1 MRNLGLVVAIWL
13 AALLPTN
20 GLALGLGE
28 ITVNSFLNQPLNAEI
43 EVISA
48 RAGEIDDLLVSLA
61 SRDAFTR
68 AGLAR
73 PRHLSDLRF
82 TVKKNEEGDQ
92 ATIIVSTKAGV
103 KEPFLNFL
111 IEADWSKGRVLREFT
126 ILLDPPFYADQPPPA
141 ESAAPQPAAEDT
153 GVSEIA
159 EHSGVTPIAQAE
171 PAAGAEQTTE
181 PIAESEDTYTTP
193 PSSSEYV
200 ADESQNIIEGDV
212 LVVKGD
218 TLWGIAAR
226 YKDDDHSMAQVMLA
240 FQRTNQDAFANG
252 NINNMKEGAILR
264 APGADEIDALGKQE
278 AYAQVLEQNGLW
290 DEYVARVTGVAP
302 AVAAEGADQDSGQDE
317 DASGEL
323 SLLLPGEGDSGAT
336 GAGDVDEILTK
347 LAIAEEEL
355 DASRVE
361 NRELETRISELQARL
376 SKLEE
381 LQKMVEIEDD
391 SLAQMQ
397 AEQAQK
403 IEELAAQVDEEELLE
418 ELLAEEV
425 AAQIE
430 EQTAGDDTVSDEA
443 ISEEVEESDAATT
456 DDGMAEDETTE
467 EAAPET
473 GITTV
478 APPAPVIV
486 TEPVKREPSI
496 LDGILPPNIIDMIP
510 SMPSLGGLF
519 ADPIVLGAIAGIV
532 ILLLVLVV
540 LKGRRGASDEAP
552 GISASDDDDLFAGE
566 FEEEL
571 TPIHLADGED
581 SDETDIK
588 VPTEDDLVETGLD
601 EISDESESEPVDD
614 FASTAIISAEDMPE
628 AEAPAEPEPE
638 QDDVLNEVDVY
649 LAYGLYDNAEELLS
663 SSLVENPDRADY
675 RSKLL
680 DTHFATKDVDS
691 FVREAEKLKSM
702 GDAASRYWDRVQVM
716 GYELA
721 PENALFSDA
730 RDSDLSAADL
740 EIAKPQEADFDL
752 GASEDDDTNFSST
765 DFNLGEEDT
774 GSFAATTT
782 IGDADDVAATQ
793 QIPQI
798 DDLPSLGDDDDTNF
812 RIEDIS
818 ESGLD
823 LDLPD
828 EIGVESKEVA
838 GEDIEDDFNLDFE
851 EPADDDSEEGF
862 GVDLGGEDGEDF
874 ALDLGDE
881 VSDDDLEFSMDE
893 EIDVGDDDGDPMLPD
908 DLDLGVDEEVKA
920 DDKAELKPA
929 VDIDMDD
936 IAMEFDIGDDE
947 AAAVDDEA
955 EVDFSAEFE
964 AALEEAADEDFD
976 ESELIPFDGDLEDE
990 EIEISIEPDEDSV
1003 EIGSTPE
1010 SDAASVDTSIVTP
1023 NYEDT
1028 KSVPVTEGK
1037 SVDSDLEIDLGMED
1051 IALGIGDET
1060 EFETDE
1066 SIFGADD
1073 LNLGTSEVQL
1083 PTDNI
1088 EIDDD
1093 ADISIIDFAGD
1104 DFVETAD
1111 IDESIADLDDALVM
1125 DVDIEEGD
1133 AVKTGT
1139 FAPGDFDQPTSETLA
1154 DLDDIS
1160 ELMLPDDVD
1169 EVSTKLD
1176 LARAF
1181 IDMGDTEGARGSLEE
1196 VISEGNEEQKAEAR
1210 ALLDQT

>member
-1 MRNLGLVVAIWL
+1 MRNLGHIVAIWL
-13 AALLPTN
+13 AALLPTS

-61 SRDAFTR
+61 SRDAFDR
-68 AGLAR
+68 AGLTR
-73 PRHLSDLRF
+73 PRHLSNLRF
-82 TVKKNEEGDQ
+82 TVNKNEEGDQ
-92 ATIIVSTKAGV
+92 AVIVVSTKAGV

-126 ILLDPPFYADQPPPA
+126 ILLDPPFYADQPAPA
-141 ESAAPQPAAEDT
+141 ESAAPQPAAEDA
-153 GVSEIA
+153 GVSEIP
-159 EHSGVTPIAQAE
+159 EQSGVTPIAQAE
-171 PAAGAEQTTE
+171 PATGAEQITE
-181 PIAESEDTYTTP
+181 PIAESGDAYTA
-193 PSSSEYV
+193 SSGSSEYV
-200 ADESQNIIEGDV
+200 ADGSQNIIQGDV

-218 TLWGIAAR
+218 TLWGIAEG
-226 YKDDDHSMAQVMLA
+226 YKDDDHTMAQVMLA
-240 FQRTNQDAFANG
+240 FQRANQGAFANG

-264 APGADEIDALGKQE
+264 TPGADEIDALGKQE

-302 AVAAEGADQDSGQDE
+302 AVAAEGADRVSGQGE
-317 DASGEL
+317 DADGEL

-336 GAGDVDEILTK
+336 GAGDVDELLTK

-381 LQKMVEIEDD
+381 LQKMMEIEDD

-397 AEQAQK
+397 AEQVQK
-403 IEELAAQVDEEELLE
+403 IEEQAAQVDEEELLE
-418 ELLAEEV
+418 ELLAEEA
-425 AAQIE
+425 AAQID
-430 EQTAGDDTVSDEA
+430 EQTASDETV
-443 ISEEVEESDAATT
+443 SEEVPESDAVTT
-456 DDGMAEDETTE
+456 DDGMVEDETAE

-473 GITTV
+473 GVTV
-478 APPAPVIV
+478 APPAPIIV
-486 TEPVKREPSI
+486 TKPVMREPSI
-496 LDGILPPNIIDMIP
+496 LDGILPPDVIDMIP

-519 ADPIVLGAIAGIV
+519 ADPIILGAFAGIA
-532 ILLLVLVV
+532 ILLVVLVV
-540 LKGRRGASDEAP
+540 LKRRQGDSDEAP
-552 GISASDDDDLFAGE
+552 GIAVSDDNDDLFAGG

-571 TPIHLADGED
+571 TPIHLADGAE

-588 VPTEDDLVETGLD
+588 VPTEEDLAATGLD
-601 EISDESESEPVDD
+601 ETSDELESEPVDD
-614 FASTAIISAEDMPE
+614 LAATAIISAADMPE
-628 AEAPAEPEPE
+628 AEPPAAAAAESEAE

-663 SSLVENPDRADY
+663 SSLTENPDRADY

-680 DTHFATKDVDS
+680 DTYFATKSIDS

-702 GDAASRYWDRVQVM
+702 GDTASRYWDRVQVM

-721 PENALFSDA
+721 PDNALFSEA

-752 GASEDDDTNFSST
+752 GASDDDDTNFSST
-765 DFNLGEEDT
+765 DFNLGEEET
-774 GSFAATTT
+774 GDFAATTA
-782 IGDADDVAATQ
+782 IAGADDVAATQ
-793 QIPQI
+793 QIRPL
-798 DDLPSLGDDDDTNF
+798 DELLDLGDDDDTSF
-812 RIEDIS
+812 RIEDIA

-828 EIGVESKEVA
+828 EIGVESTEVDD
-838 GEDIEDDFNLDFE
+838 ENIEDDFNLDFE
-851 EPADDDSEEGF
+851 EQADADSEGGF
-862 GVDLGGEDGEDF
+862 DVDLGDEDGEDF
-874 ALDLGDE
+874 AVDLGDE
-881 VSDDDLEFSMDE
+881 TGGDLEFLMDE
-893 EIDVGDDDGDPMLPD
+893 EIDIDDEGGDLMLPD
-908 DLDLGVDEEVKA
+908 DLDLGVDK
-920 DDKAELKPA
+920 KAETDSKIGLKQA
-929 VDIDMDD
+929 IDVDMDD
-936 IAMEFDIGDDE
+936 IAMEFDIDDDE
-947 AAAVDDEA
+947 AAAVDDDA
-955 EVDFSAEFE
+955 DVDFSAEFE

-990 EIEISIEPDEDSV
+990 DIEIAIDSDEDSI
-1003 EIGSTPE
+1003 EIGATPE
-1010 SDAASVDTSIVTP
+1010 SDTAMADTAIITP
-1023 NYEDT
+1023 NFDDT
-1028 KSVPVTEGK
+1028 ELVPGVGGIK
-1037 SVDSDLEIDLGMED
+1037 VDDELEIDLSMDD
-1051 IALGIGDET
+1051 IEPT
-1060 EFETDE
+1060 TDDT
-1066 SIFGADD
+1066 SFGADE
-1073 LNLGTSEVQL
+1073 LNLDTSEVHL
-1083 PTDNI
+1083 PTDGL
-1088 EIDDD
+1088 EVGGDDD
-1093 ADISIIDFAGD
+1093 ISVLEFAGE

-1111 IDESIADLDDALVM
+1111 IGESIADIDDALAT

-1139 FAPGDFDQPTSETLA
+1139 FAPGDFDGPTAASEALA

-1160 ELMLPDDVD
+1160 DLMLPDDVD

-1196 VISEGNEEQKAEAR
+1196 VISEGNEEQKAEAQ